1 MHHVWESWIIYTQF
15 QPANLK
21 KRGVVEFEDTDGW
34 ITLKYEDST
43 FCVEVYLAQDSV
55 SREILWT

>member
-1 MHHVWESWIIYTQF
+1 MYHMWESWIIYTQF

-21 KRGVVEFEDTDGW
+21 ERGVLEFEDIDGW

-43 FCVEVYLAQDSV
+43 FYVEVYLVRDSV
-55 SREILWT
+55 SREIL